1 MKRVFLAMAAILL
14 FSITSF
20 AQSEML
26 TLDSAPLGMSAGA
39 SQPSDAGIAPEAGR
53 RHHRHHHHKHP
64 RG

>member
-1 MKRVFLAMAAILL
+1 MKRLLLAMAAILL

-26 TLDSAPLGMSAGA
+26 TLDSAPLVMSAGA
-39 SQPSDAGIAPEAGR
+39 SQASDTGIAPETGR
-53 RHHRHHHHKHP
+53 RHHRRHHHRHP